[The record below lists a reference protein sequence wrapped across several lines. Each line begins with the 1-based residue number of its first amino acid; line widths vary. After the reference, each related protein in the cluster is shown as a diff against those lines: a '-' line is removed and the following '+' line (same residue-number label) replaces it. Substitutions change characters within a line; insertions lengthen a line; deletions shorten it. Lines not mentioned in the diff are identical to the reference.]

1 MYLTLFIA
9 EYRILLSIN
18 ILFVIKNTL
27 SVNLFID
34 YEYLISTKLSNF
46 YKLYIYGLNSDY
58 KIKSVIFLIKLILLS
73 LMLNYFGVYILLINK
88 FPLKIIEKIKHM

>member
-18 ILFVIKNTL
+18 ILLVIKNTL

-58 KIKSVIFLIKLILLS
+58 KIKSVIFLIKLILLP
-73 LMLNYFGVYILLINK
+73 LMLNYFGVYNIINQYIP
-88 FPLKIIEKIKHM
+88 F